1 MAMEGME
8 DREATFLE
16 GLEDQ
21 ETAASAMAM
30 VVMGRMEA
38 AMVAMGMVLVALEVV
53 VEAEARRAPHL
64 LVAGRPMRTGT
75 DGRISVCLALSTS
88 RARFSMRKLLR
99 VLNISTPAHQEE
111 QYGARKCE
119 TT

>member
-30 VVMGRMEA
+30 VAMGRMEV
-38 AMVAMGMVLVALEVV
+38 AMVAMGMVLVALEVT
-53 VEAEARRAPHL
+53 VEAEARRDHHL
-64 LVAGRPMRTGT
+64 QVAGRPMRTGT
-75 DGRISVCLALSTS
+75 DGRTHECMAASTS
-88 RARFSMRKLLR
+88 RARFSTRR
-99 VLNISTPAHQEE
+99 
-111 QYGARKCE
+111 
-119 TT
+119 